1 GVPVAGPVR
10 PSADHRARRHR
21 RTHRRGRG
29 ARRHTRHRRRAAG
42 DGARVPTVPRGHL
55 APGGVAADHAV
66 RRRHRT
72 RRAGVVME
80 DGGLGRTARAHQRRR
95 LPDLVLLPVL
105 QHARH
110 PRLRSHD
117 DGAARRHRPGRHG
130 LVAAQRVPLACAGQG
145 GRDRLMASIEATG
158 IAKAYPLADGQE
170 RVALLGVDLH
180 VPSGEFT
187 CLLGPSGCGKT
198 TLLNILSGLDVAD
211 EGTVRISREG
221 GGAATFGYVF
231 QEPRLL
237 PWLTVRENL
246 RFVQDEVGSAADED
260 GRYWLER
267 VGLQGRDEDYPRQLS
282 IGQRQRVAV
291 ARAMLIRPD
300 VLFMDEPFSA
310 LDELTATHM
319 REELLDLWA
328 E

>member
-1 GVPVAGPVR
+1 
-10 PSADHRARRHR
+10 
-21 RTHRRGRG
+21 
-29 ARRHTRHRRRAAG
+29 
-42 DGARVPTVPRGHL
+42 
-55 APGGVAADHAV
+55 
-66 RRRHRT
+66 
-72 RRAGVVME
+72 
-80 DGGLGRTARAHQRRR
+80 
-95 LPDLVLLPVL
+95 
-105 QHARH
+105 
-110 PRLRSHD
+110 
-117 DGAARRHRPGRHG
+117 
-130 LVAAQRVPLACAGQG
+130 
-145 GRDRLMASIEATG
+145 MASIEATG

-211 EGTVRISREG
+211 EGTVRIARED

-246 RFVQDEVGSAADED
+246 RFVQDEHSAAADED
-260 GRYWLER
+260 VRYWLER
-267 VGLQGRDEDYPRQLS
+267 VGLAGRESDYPRQLS

-291 ARAMLIRPD
+291 ARALLIRPD

-310 LDELTATHM
+310 LDELTASHM
-319 REELLDLWA
+319 REELMDLWA
-328 E
+328 ELGCTVVFVTHNPLEATYLADRIVIMTPGPGRVATDYRVSDLVPRPRDGDDPRLWEASRVAVRKLRGP